1 MVWIMW
7 GHVVALPIFGLARG
21 FSLVTALGAVL
32 PIALCAALA
41 TSDSLRRTVRECAT
55 TIGLLASSAVLIAF
69 WNGQIEAHFHFFVV
83 VALLATYESWVPF
96 LLAFVFV
103 GLHHGLMATVSPRLV
118 FQHSDPWLW
127 AGIHAGFIG
136 ALGIVCLMT
145 WRMAE
150 DQRDQFRAAF
160 DHAPMGVALVTHDGR
175 IEMVNAAIAQRL
187 GYTPEELAGRHFGEL
202 IVDEPGDPPWPQ
214 FADAGAGARERRF
227 RTRDGEVGWALWQS
241 SAVDG
246 RTWVVHV
253 LDITLRKTAEEELSW
268 QAHHDGLTGLPNRA
282 LFVQQLQ
289 GALDRRRSDP
299 ADRGHVAVLFVDLDD
314 FKVVNDSLGH
324 EAGDRLLGAVA
335 ERLRGVL
342 RPADVI
348 ARFGGDEFTVLL
360 ADVADEDA
368 AVGVVDRLA
377 CALRAP
383 IVLDGEQRFVTAS
396 VGLSIAG
403 DEDPQALLRDADA
416 AMYRAKAQGKG
427 RHVVFD
433 SSMRRAAVER
443 LELEAALRHA
453 VEREELVLLYQPL
466 VALPDGRVKG
476 TEALLR
482 WDHPVHGRIT
492 PDRFIPLAEQ
502 TGLIVPIGA
511 WVVHEACREAVT
523 WPDHLTVAVNVSTR
537 QLGTTD
543 LADVVADALAC
554 SGLEPERLCLEI
566 TETALLSDVDGVT
579 ATLASL
585 KALGVR
591 LAIDD
596 FGVGHASLLHL
607 RRLLPVDQ
615 LKIDKSFVDGIVH
628 DAEDSAIVT
637 GVVRL
642 AQSLGLEA
650 VAEGVETAEQ
660 AALLDAMGCPSAQ
673 GFLFARPLEPDG
685 LRELLLAQRSG

>member
-1 MVWIMW
+1 
-7 GHVVALPIFGLARG
+7 
-21 FSLVTALGAVL
+21 
-32 PIALCAALA
+32 
-41 TSDSLRRTVRECAT
+41 
-55 TIGLLASSAVLIAF
+55 
-69 WNGQIEAHFHFFVV
+69 
-83 VALLATYESWVPF
+83 
-96 LLAFVFV
+96 
-103 GLHHGLMATVSPRLV
+103 
-118 FQHSDPWLW
+118 
-127 AGIHAGFIG
+127 
-136 ALGIVCLMT
+136 
-145 WRMAE
+145 
-150 DQRDQFRAAF
+150 
-160 DHAPMGVALVTHDGR
+160 
-175 IEMVNAAIAQRL
+175 
-187 GYTPEELAGRHFGEL
+187 
-202 IVDEPGDPPWPQ
+202 
-214 FADAGAGARERRF
+214 
-227 RTRDGEVGWALWQS
+227 
-241 SAVDG
+241 
-246 RTWVVHV
+246 
-253 LDITLRKTAEEELSW
+253 
-268 QAHHDGLTGLPNRA
+268 
-282 LFVQQLQ
+282 
-289 GALDRRRSDP
+289 
-299 ADRGHVAVLFVDLDD
+299 
-314 FKVVNDSLGH
+314 
-324 EAGDRLLGAVA
+324 
-335 ERLRGVL
+335 
-342 RPADVI
+342 
-348 ARFGGDEFTVLL
+348 
-360 ADVADEDA
+360 
-368 AVGVVDRLA
+368 
-377 CALRAP
+377 
-383 IVLDGEQRFVTAS
+383 VTAS

-673 GFLFARPLEPDG
+673 GFLFARPLAPDG